1 MKYLISS
8 LYSFLFFALST
19 FGQNTRF
26 SADFTGGIPITFASI
41 PSDFSTFGGLGVRY
55 SISKDLSLQ
64 CLLYGGSFNGSQVPR
79 ENFQSPD
86 DVMNYK
92 SYSNSF
98 LYYSIN
104 GQLNLER
111 FLGLRPFFKR
121 TNPYLVA
128 GVGRVQ
134 SDVMAYMNIDNNRN
148 YTFSFF
154 SSYAGLSVR
163 HYINPQL
170 DLVLTAYYNFTQT
183 WFLDGIPTD
192 KTNDAFLLSAVG
204 INYKFSAKS
213 QKQHIEWNNVIL
225 KNRIYIPDIEKRN
238 GQPVDEDGNYV
249 IYSKDSISRLI
260 AVNQAIQQQ
269 NQAQRSEIEFLRK
282 QIDSINRDMGAVKDQ
297 MKSVTSDVELLK
309 QQNQMILDR
318 LNKMPIPAEQQ
329 TQPKDK
335 PVKKDSGTQKPDA
348 AQVDKPV
355 IIAPESSSDKS
366 ISSNTNSNRQNIPA
380 KPSDNKSNQ
389 KATSSVEKQNDNIG
403 TKNQSKEQES
413 NATRKDVAS
422 SASSNLN
429 SINEIT
435 EPIEIF
441 NVVVGAY
448 TSSKFALIYRNQ
460 LRSKGYDAAVFRS
473 NINSRILRV
482 CVISTSN
489 KQDALR
495 VMRKARVEIDPK
507 AWIHVYKK

>member
-192 KTNDAFLLSAVG
+192 KINDAFLLSAVG

-225 KNRIYIPDIEKRN
+225 KNRIYIPDIENAMASQLMRM
-238 GQPVDEDGNYV
+238 V
-249 IYSKDSISRLI
+249 IMLFIVR
-260 AVNQAIQQQ
+260 
-269 NQAQRSEIEFLRK
+269 
-282 QIDSINRDMGAVKDQ
+282 
-297 MKSVTSDVELLK
+297 T
-309 QQNQMILDR
+309 
-318 LNKMPIPAEQQ
+318 
-329 TQPKDK
+329 
-335 PVKKDSGTQKPDA
+335 
-348 AQVDKPV
+348 
-355 IIAPESSSDKS
+355 
-366 ISSNTNSNRQNIPA
+366 
-380 KPSDNKSNQ
+380 
-389 KATSSVEKQNDNIG
+389 
-403 TKNQSKEQES
+403 
-413 NATRKDVAS
+413 AS
-422 SASSNLN
+422 A
-429 SINEIT
+429 
-435 EPIEIF
+435 
-441 NVVVGAY
+441 
-448 TSSKFALIYRNQ
+448 
-460 LRSKGYDAAVFRS
+460 D
-473 NINSRILRV
+473 
-482 CVISTSN
+482 
-489 KQDALR
+489 
-495 VMRKARVEIDPK
+495 
-507 AWIHVYKK
+507 